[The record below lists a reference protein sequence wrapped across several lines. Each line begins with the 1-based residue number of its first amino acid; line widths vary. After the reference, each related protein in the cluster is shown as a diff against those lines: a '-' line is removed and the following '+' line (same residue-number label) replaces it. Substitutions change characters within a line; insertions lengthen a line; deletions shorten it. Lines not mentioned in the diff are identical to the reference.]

1 MFKHTLHS
9 ILAAG
14 LLVGAVSTG
23 FVADTAVA
31 KQEEAAKLTEVQTII
46 RDLKYLTDAKVNHK
60 AEYFILLN
68 SASWCPP
75 CQREMPHVVAAYK
88 DMLKSGKVELILLSA
103 DRNEKAAVGFLT
115 QHKGNFPVVMG
126 VPPIPGYVKSNGVPN
141 ATIIDKNGK
150 VIKNGHGSI
159 VKDWKTHTG
168 VK

>member
-31 KQEEAAKLTEVQTII
+31 KQEKAEELTEVQQII
-46 RDLKYLTDAKVNHK
+46 RDLKYLTKTKVNYK
-60 AEYFILLN
+60 ADFFILLN

-75 CQREMPHVVAAYK
+75 CQREMPHIVEAYK
-88 DMLKSGKVELILLSA
+88 EILKSGNVELILLSA
-103 DRNEKAAVGFLT
+103 DRDEKAAVGFLT
-115 QHKGNFPVVMG
+115 QHKGKLPVVMG
-126 VPPIPGYVKSNGVPN
+126 TPPIPGYVKSNGVPN

-150 VIKNGHGSI
+150 TLKNGHGSI
-159 VKDWKTHTG
+159 VRSWKSVTG
-168 VK
+168 AK